1 MELKDA
7 VAIVTGSSSGVGA
20 ATARFLATRGAH
32 VVINYN
38 SRRDEA
44 EAVAAECAELGAQTL
59 IVQANVA
66 EDADCRRLA
75 DAAAE
80 RFGRLDILI
89 NNAGTTRFCA
99 HSDLEGLSKDDFL
112 DIYAVNTVG
121 VYQMT
126 RAAAPYLKER
136 PVAHV
141 VNTAS
146 IAGLTGVGSS
156 IAYAASKGAVLT
168 LTMSLARVL
177 GPQIRVN
184 AVCPGFIQGEWLKQG
199 MGSEVYE
206 KRRETLAQAAPLKAT
221 CTPDDVAAAIASFI
235 TGSDLVTGE
244 SLIVD
249 GGAHLAMAP
258 LRR

>member
-1 MELKDA
+1 VELKDA

-20 ATARFLATRGAH
+20 
-32 VVINYN
+32 
-38 SRRDEA
+38 
-44 EAVAAECAELGAQTL
+44 
-59 IVQANVA
+59 
-66 EDADCRRLA
+66 
-75 DAAAE
+75 
-80 RFGRLDILI
+80 
-89 NNAGTTRFCA
+89 GTTRFCA
-99 HSDLEGLSKDDFL
+99 HSNLEGLSKDDFL
-112 DIYAVNTVG
+112 DIYSVNTIG

-126 RAAAPYLKER
+126 RAAAPHLKQR
-136 PVAHV
+136 PAAHV

-146 IAGLTGVGSS
+146 IAGITGITGIGSS
-156 IAYAASKGAVLT
+156 IAYAASKSAVLT

-184 AVCPGFIQGEWLKQG
+184 AACPGFIQGEWLKQG
-199 MGSEVYE
+199 MGAEVYE
-206 KRRETLAQAAPLKAT
+206 ARKTSIEKSAPLKAT
-221 CTPDDVAAAIASFI
+221 CTPEDVAAAIASFI